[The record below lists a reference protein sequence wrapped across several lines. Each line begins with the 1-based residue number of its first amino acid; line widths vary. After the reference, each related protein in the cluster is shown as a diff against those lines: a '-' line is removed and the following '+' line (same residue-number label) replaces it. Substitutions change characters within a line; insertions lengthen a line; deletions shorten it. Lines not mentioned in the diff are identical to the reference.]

1 MAATSREP
9 ALRTGTPSQTAKGR
23 GPEHEAL
30 GAALAPHPAGEARVT
45 QAAVMV
51 PSLMTKSR
59 RVNFA
64 VSSEG
69 WRSE

>member
-1 MAATSREP
+1 MHLAGIPPGAPHPE
-9 ALRTGTPSQTAKGR
+9 TAEGR
-23 GPEHEAL
+23 GPEHVAP
-30 GAALAPHPAGEARVT
+30 GAALAPHRTGEAFSP
-45 QAAVMV
+45 QAEVMV
-51 PSLMTKSR
+51 PSLMMKSR